1 MIPGM
6 GKLFNDFSTV
16 GNIFRDFLI
25 QEIIVFWFVA
35 FMSQSRKRM
44 TLSSQDQSTES
55 PSSVSNGEKAEKLSN
70 VISHWKQEN
79 AVSMAH
85 KLSTREQLVH
95 STPWMKQ
102 FVLEIM
108 RYRRFCEEIVG
119 S

>member
-16 GNIFRDFLI
+16 GNIFRDFLV

-85 KLSTREQLVH
+85 KLSTHEQLVH

-108 RYRRFCEEIVG
+108 PYRRFCEEIVG